1 MPQKPARRAEAVG
14 LQTGR
19 STSGWGAPGRFP
31 CPLRGQTRPK
41 PLRSQ
46 HWLPPSRGPPSRAGR
61 SGPPRS
67 SPFRPGQ
74 PSVRQLVPNSVHTER
89 LPAPAGSSSSA
100 GQEVW
105 PPPTHTHP
113 LARLRAGLLQSRRR
127 FHPGGRWPARARKA
141 WLGEGRHCGLLPP
154 THPLSAF
161 VAPWSAKPEKRG
173 QSILGVTSLLP
184 YCSGWGSYLLSAE
197 ISTCCNAGK
206 RERKDHYLKH
216 LSKFLVKRTSKLHC
230 PRREL
235 AESSSALH
243 TRWGKN

>member
-19 STSGWGAPGRFP
+19 SRSGWGAPGRFP

-105 PPPTHTHP
+105 PPPTHTPTRSPPSRAAAVPQAVPPRGP
-113 LARLRAGLLQSRRR
+113 LACA
-127 FHPGGRWPARARKA
+127 ARKA
-141 WLGEGRHCGLLPP
+141 CFGEGRHCGLLPP
-154 THPLSAF
+154 THSLSAF

-197 ISTCCNAGK
+197 ISTRCNGCK

>member
-19 STSGWGAPGRFP
+19 SRSGWGAPGRFP

-74 PSVRQLVPNSVHTER
+74 PSVRQLIPNSVHTER

-105 PPPTHTHP
+105 PPPTHTHTHLLASEPGCCSPAGGSTPGAVGLRGPGRLGSEREGTAVSCLP
-113 LARLRAGLLQSRRR
+113 LIPSR
-127 FHPGGRWPARARKA
+127 
-141 WLGEGRHCGLLPP
+141 
-154 THPLSAF
+154 PL
-161 VAPWSAKPEKRG
+161 
-173 QSILGVTSLLP
+173 
-184 YCSGWGSYLLSAE
+184 
-197 ISTCCNAGK
+197 
-206 RERKDHYLKH
+206 
-216 LSKFLVKRTSKLHC
+216 
-230 PRREL
+230 
-235 AESSSALH
+235 
-243 TRWGKN
+243 